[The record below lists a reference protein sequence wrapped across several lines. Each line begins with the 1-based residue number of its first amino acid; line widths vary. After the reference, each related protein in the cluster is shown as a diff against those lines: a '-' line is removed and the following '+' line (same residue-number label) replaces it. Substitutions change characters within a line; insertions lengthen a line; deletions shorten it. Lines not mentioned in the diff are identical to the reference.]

1 MVNFK
6 SLAFL
11 FTLGVR
17 TVLSQEQLL
26 DTPAELWSNQI
37 FSPVTTELGVGKGN
51 GCTLSPDGAHLL
63 VTSVGGTVTSFN
75 ALTGEVEWEYDPPQP
90 TGGIVRSHSKV
101 VFAINATSPYMV
113 YAVVENENSDTAVG

>member
-11 FTLGVR
+11 FTLGIS

-26 DTPAELWSNQI
+26 ATPVELWSEQI
-37 FSPVTTELGVGKGN
+37 FSTVTTELGVGKGN
-51 GCTLSPDGAHLL
+51 GCTLSPDGAHLV

-75 ALTGEVEWEYDPPQP
+75 ALTGEVEWEYDPPQAD
-90 TGGIVRSHSKV
+90 GGIVRSHSQV
-101 VFAINATSPYMV
+101 VFPINATSPYMV
-113 YAVVENENSDTAVG
+113 YAVVENENSAEAVG

>member
-11 FTLGVR
+11 FTLGVS

-26 DTPAELWSNQI
+26 ASPTELWSNQI
-37 FSPVTTELGVGKGN
+37 FSSVATDLGVGKGN
-51 GCTLSPDGAHLL
+51 GCTLSPDGAHII

-75 ALTGEVEWEYDPPQP
+75 SLNGQVEWEYDPPQP
-90 TGGIVRSHSKV
+90 TGGIVRSHSQV
-101 VFAINATSPYMV
+101 VFANATTPFMV
-113 YAVVENENSDTAVG
+113 YSVVENENSADAVG